1 MRMNIGIKVDNSYQN
16 MKRSLD
22 EKHIYY
28 SVRKVFFC
36 ENLVGFNEMH
46 LHEAILNLYTHVGIF
61 SYLSI
66 ASLGG
71 KQHLTEVVFSALVGF
86 PL

>member
-1 MRMNIGIKVDNSYQN
+1 MNIGIKVDNSYQN

-46 LHEAILNLYTHVGIF
+46 LHEATLNLHMDM
-61 SYLSI
+61 
-66 ASLGG
+66 
-71 KQHLTEVVFSALVGF
+71 
-86 PL
+86 